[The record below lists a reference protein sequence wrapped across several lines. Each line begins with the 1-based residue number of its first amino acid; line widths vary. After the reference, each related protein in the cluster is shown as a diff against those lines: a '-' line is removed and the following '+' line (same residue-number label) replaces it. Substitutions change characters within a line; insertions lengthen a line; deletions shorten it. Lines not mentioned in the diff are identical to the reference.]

1 MKAPRQHFI
10 LTAVLGAAVIVAS
23 PAGAQDA
30 APPEIPQEIQQEV
43 LKELENDPEYQET
56 QKFLDD
62 AQSQVAKVRAETDA
76 RAKEIEALA
85 VRVGEIISNIG
96 ATSEDNTNLR
106 SEISVLTDLL
116 KLERQ
121 TTGELREDLK
131 KLNTRFDD
139 ARLERL
145 KSDQRKDRQI
155 EELRRENTKALKRL
169 NEAVE
174 TIADQA
180 KTNQVLASDLED
192 AKKEMERQDK
202 EIELLKKNRYR
213 PRRRTTR

>member
-1 MKAPRQHFI
+1 METRLRHLI
-10 LTAVLGAAVIVAS
+10 LTAGLAAAMIVSAL
-23 PAGAQDA
+23 ATAQES
-30 APPEIPQEIQQEV
+30 APPEIQQEV

-56 QKFLDD
+56 RKFLDD
-62 AQSQVAKVRAETDA
+62 TQSQVAKVRAENDA

-85 VRVGEIISNIG
+85 VRVGDIISNIG

-106 SEISVLTDLL
+106 SEISVLSDLL

-145 KSDQRKDRQI
+145 KSDRKKDQQI

-180 KTNQVLASDLED
+180 KTNQVLASDLEE
-192 AKKEMERQDK
+192 AKQEMERQDK
-202 EIELLKKNRYR
+202 EIELLKNSRYL
-213 PRRRTTR
+213 PRRRTR

>member
-1 MKAPRQHFI
+1 METRLRHLI
-10 LTAVLGAAVIVAS
+10 LTAGLAAAMIVSAL
-23 PAGAQDA
+23 ATAQES
-30 APPEIPQEIQQEV
+30 APPEIQQEV
-43 LKELENDPEYQET
+43 LKELENDPAYQET

-62 AQSQVAKVRAETDA
+62 AQSQVAKVRAENDA

-85 VRVGEIISNIG
+85 VRVGDIISNIG

-106 SEISVLTDLL
+106 SEISVLSDLL

-145 KSDQRKDRQI
+145 NSDRTKDQKI

-180 KTNQVLASDLED
+180 KTNQVLASDLEE
-192 AKKEMERQDK
+192 AKQEMERQDK
-202 EIELLKKNRYR
+202 EIELLKNSRYL
-213 PRRRTTR
+213 PRRRTR

>member
-1 MKAPRQHFI
+1 MIVSA
-10 LTAVLGAAVIVAS
+10 LATAQES
-23 PAGAQDA
+23 
-30 APPEIPQEIQQEV
+30 APPEIQQEV

-56 QKFLDD
+56 RKFLDD
-62 AQSQVAKVRAETDA
+62 TQSQVAKVRAENDA

-85 VRVGEIISNIG
+85 IRVGDIISNIG

-106 SEISVLTDLL
+106 SEISVLSDLL

-145 KSDQRKDRQI
+145 KSDRKKDQQI

-180 KTNQVLASDLED
+180 KTNQVLASDLEE
-192 AKKEMERQDK
+192 AKQEMERQDK
-202 EIELLKKNRYR
+202 EIELLKNSRYL
-213 PRRRTTR
+213 PRRRTR

>member
-202 EIELLKKNRYR
+202 EIELLKKNR
-213 PRRRTTR
+213 

>member
-1 MKAPRQHFI
+1 METRLRHLI
-10 LTAVLGAAVIVAS
+10 LTAGLAAAMIVSAL
-23 PAGAQDA
+23 ATAQES
-30 APPEIPQEIQQEV
+30 APPEIQQEV

-56 QKFLDD
+56 RKFLDD
-62 AQSQVAKVRAETDA
+62 AQSQVAKVRAENDA

-85 VRVGEIISNIG
+85 VRVGDIISNIG

-106 SEISVLTDLL
+106 SEISVLSDLL

-145 KSDQRKDRQI
+145 NSDRTKDQKI

-180 KTNQVLASDLED
+180 KTNQVLASDLEE
-192 AKKEMERQDK
+192 AKQEMERQDK
-202 EIELLKKNRYR
+202 EIELLKNSRYL
-213 PRRRTTR
+213 PRRRTR

>member
-1 MKAPRQHFI
+1 METRLRHLI
-10 LTAVLGAAVIVAS
+10 LTAGLAAAMIVSAL
-23 PAGAQDA
+23 ATAQES
-30 APPEIPQEIQQEV
+30 APPEIQQEV

-56 QKFLDD
+56 RKFLDD
-62 AQSQVAKVRAETDA
+62 TQSQVAKVRAENDA

-85 VRVGEIISNIG
+85 IRVGDIISNIG

-106 SEISVLTDLL
+106 SEISVLSDLL

-145 KSDQRKDRQI
+145 KSDRKKDQQI

-180 KTNQVLASDLED
+180 KTNQVLASDLEE
-192 AKKEMERQDK
+192 AKQEMERQDK
-202 EIELLKKNRYR
+202 EIERLKNSRYL
-213 PRRRTTR
+213 PRRRTR

>member
-1 MKAPRQHFI
+1 METRLRHLI
-10 LTAVLGAAVIVAS
+10 LTAGLAAAMIVSAL
-23 PAGAQDA
+23 ATAQES
-30 APPEIPQEIQQEV
+30 APPEIQQEV

-56 QKFLDD
+56 RKFLDD
-62 AQSQVAKVRAETDA
+62 TQSQVAKVRAENDA

-85 VRVGEIISNIG
+85 IRVGDIISNIG

-106 SEISVLTDLL
+106 SEISVLSDLL

-145 KSDQRKDRQI
+145 KSDRKKDQQI

-180 KTNQVLASDLED
+180 KTNQVLASDLEE
-192 AKKEMERQDK
+192 AKQEMERQDK
-202 EIELLKKNRYR
+202 EIELLKNSRYL
-213 PRRRTTR
+213 PRRRTR

>member
-1 MKAPRQHFI
+1 METRLRHLI
-10 LTAVLGAAVIVAS
+10 LTAGLAAAMIVAA
-23 PAGAQDA
+23 PAFAQDA
-30 APPEIPQEIQQEV
+30 APPEIPPEIQQEV
-43 LKELENDPEYQET
+43 LKELQNDPEYQET

-85 VRVGEIISNIG
+85 VRVGDIISNIG

-106 SEISVLTDLL
+106 SEISVLADLL

-145 KSDQRKDRQI
+145 
-155 EELRRENTKALKRL
+155 
-169 NEAVE
+169 
-174 TIADQA
+174 
-180 KTNQVLASDLED
+180 
-192 AKKEMERQDK
+192 
-202 EIELLKKNRYR
+202 
-213 PRRRTTR
+213 